1 MLPLKAGRHYKTN
14 HDNGE
19 DVVMENDGAN
29 ADVLYC
35 KSLELYFD
43 AETGVADGTPYK
55 VIAPAQ
61 LSAKSIREDRDAMM
75 EKLALLSRRTS
86 C

>member
-19 DVVMENDGAN
+19 DVVMENDGASTS
-29 ADVLYC
+29 VLYC
-35 KSLELYFD
+35 KSLELYFC
-43 AETGVADGTPYK
+43 AETGVAEGTPYK
-55 VIAPAQ
+55 VIAPVQ
-61 LSAKSIREDRDAMM
+61 LSVESIREDRDAMM
-75 EKLALLSRRTS
+75 LRLKELGA